1 MDDHGAELMLGRLH
15 SLEVYAYAGWVGA
28 CLTTLL
34 ALFLLSRSSS
44 QSAPAGLN
52 PSTKGERSQ
61 SHNLHEC
68 DRASAS
74 LEFLLVFF
82 PLLAIVLAV
91 WQLAFMINAQ
101 LSVGYSA
108 YAAGRSAS
116 TVAYMDLPEED
127 IGILIGIDANGNDNS
142 TRKWTRINRAAIPGV
157 IAISPGTAE
166 KAALAYA
173 SAQVGQAISNNA
185 LPNLPNIDLTAVPG
199 RFTLMTAHR
208 EDAILQG
215 KRMQRLAVKSTYAT
229 ASTNVLINGSDQSA
243 ATLNL
248 GTAETID
255 VTVEYDFWLNVPYA
269 GRMMK
274 VAFGGPISNL
284 LPIPGQFQPT
294 LRMSETV
301 TVRAWPKLKAF

>member
-1 MDDHGAELMLGRLH
+1 ML
-15 SLEVYAYAGWVGA
+15 EAYAYAGWIGA
-28 CLTTLL
+28 CLATILSL
-34 ALFLLSRSSS
+34 ILLSYFSKKHQPARSR
-44 QSAPAGLN
+44 A
-52 PSTKGERSQ
+52 
-61 SHNLHEC
+61 LHDC

-101 LSVGYSA
+101 LSVGYAA

-116 TVAYMDLPEED
+116 TVAYMELPDEPL
-127 IGILIGIDANGNDNS
+127 GILIGDNSNGNDNS
-142 TRKWTRINRAAIPGV
+142 TRKWKRINRAAIPGV
-157 IAISPGTAE
+157 IAISPGSAE

-173 SAQVGQAISNNA
+173 SAQVGQAISNSA
-185 LPNLPNIDLTAVPG
+185 LPNLPNVDLTSLPG
-199 RFTLMTAHR
+199 RVTLMTAHR
-208 EDAILQG
+208 EDAILRG
-215 KRMQRLAVKSTYAT
+215 KRVARLAVKSTYAT
-229 ASTNVLINGSDQSA
+229 ASTNVLINGSDKSVA
-243 ATLNL
+243 SLNL

-274 VAFGGPISNL
+274 IAFGGPISNL

-294 LRMSETV
+294 LRMRETV